1 LVKTFGVAEI
11 NNCALSTTPWVGATD
26 RKERGGF
33 SAGHSGLGLLNRGEH
48 AFTEIQALPLA
59 HALAEGI
66 SKLAY
71 LNGELA

>member
-1 LVKTFGVAEI
+1 V
-11 NNCALSTTPWVGATD
+11 
-26 RKERGGF
+26 
-33 SAGHSGLGLLNRGEH
+33 LNRGEH

-59 HALAEGI
+59 HAPAEGI